1 MSKRVYVT
9 YVAEAQERKKLMKF
23 EQGDLGNFS
32 SITQKIKSKF
42 SLPSDGKYSF
52 EGIFE
57 ENGPYVE
64 IDDMDEDILEDIIDL
79 KFSEKSNT
87 SKHTLGECLPSSQ
100 TINTLERSA
109 SSDSANSFASTID
122 YMNNSQISSRS
133 VSPCR
138 SSTSVSTYVV
148 CLSLILYT
156 S

>member
-9 YVAEAQERKKLMKF
+9 YVAEAQERKTLMKF

-42 SLPSDGKYSF
+42 SLPSEK
-52 EGIFE
+52 
-57 ENGPYVE
+57 NGPYVE

-79 KFSEKSNT
+79 KFSEKCNT

-109 SSDSANSFASTID
+109 SSDSTNSFASTID
-122 YMNNSQISSRS
+122 YMNNS
-133 VSPCR
+133 P
-138 SSTSVSTYVV
+138 
-148 CLSLILYT
+148 
-156 S
+156 